1 MTYKNYT
8 VGTVDKEITT
18 RLIELTRSAGLSVA
32 TGDVLLFDSLRET
45 SVSGVTNNATTGEIT
60 LPLGYEYY
68 IVASIEIDRNAN
80 SDSFRI
86 AWVDS
91 NGTEIQAA
99 DGGFDCRY
107 DWHSSSVNNNVPNF
121 TMSAVLMTSEHSSVY
136 LKCMSMTA
144 GSTMTAQTSILIT
157 QAAI

>member
-1 MTYKNYT
+1 MTYKNHT
-8 VGTVDKEITT
+8 AGTVDKEITT

-45 SVSGVTNNATTGEIT
+45 SASGVTNNATTGEIT
-60 LPLGYEYY
+60 LPPGYEYY

-107 DWHSSSVNNNVPNF
+107 DWHSSSVTNNVPNF
-121 TMSAVLMTSEHSSVY
+121 TMSAVLVTSAHPSVY